1 MTDYVKLDAETGV
14 ISYAPKNLGEHLNFN
29 TNIELMTEYGYKPL
43 VLAEKDDGK
52 KYSITY
58 KETKTQ
64 IKEIA
69 QEIPDD
75 STETEEDRINH
86 LTMTAL
92 DFINVLKSVGATDE
106 AIEEYLNANL
116 NIKHQLEFCQNV
128 YCGVAKSLMP
138 ITFNG
143 ITITAEMVEN
153 AFKAKHGE

>member
-29 TNIELMTEYGYKPL
+29 KNVELMLEYGFKPL
-43 VLAEKDDGK
+43 VLAEKEDGK

-75 STETEEDRINH
+75 SAETEEDRINN

-92 DFINVLKSVGATDE
+92 DFVNVLKGAGLTDE
-106 AIEEYLNANL
+106 EIENYLNANL
-116 NIKHQLEFCQNV
+116 NIKHQLQFCQNV
-128 YCGVAKSLMP
+128 YCGIAKSLMP
-138 ITFNG
+138 ITFNN
-143 ITITAEMVEN
+143 ITITAEMVEQ
-153 AFKAKHGE
+153 AFRAKHGE